1 MAYLDNT
8 GEIIIDAILTKK
20 GRERLA
26 QGLGLDITQF
36 ALGDD
41 EIDYEL
47 YEPAHPKGSAFYD
60 AAIKAIPIL
69 EASPD
74 ETQVLRNKLVTLPK
88 NTTRI
93 PIVELGVDNIKVN
106 QRSGE
111 VSITPTTSPSGNRTR
126 GYTAI
131 LADKSLGTIVGEGL
145 DVEAGTVPV
154 FLGDEVT
161 TTAQV
166 ASGLEFRFIPNPN
179 ITRTKQTTLT
189 VYGNETGGSV
199 TIPIT
204 NNYVSDDPTS

>member
-1 MAYLDNT
+1 MGYLDNT

-20 GRERLA
+20 GRERLSS
-26 QGLGLDITQF
+26 GLGLEITHF

-69 EASPD
+69 EASAD

-93 PIVELGVDNIKVN
+93 PIVELGVDNIRVN
-106 QRSGE
+106 QNSGE
-111 VSITPTTSPSGNRTR
+111 VSISPTTSPNGNRTR
-126 GYTAI
+126 GYTAV
-131 LADKSLGTIVGEGL
+131 LADKRVGTLVGEGL
-145 DVEAGTVPV
+145 DVSAGTVPT
-154 FLGDEVT
+154 FLGDEIT
-161 TTAQV
+161 TTAQISV
-166 ASGLEFRFIPNPN
+166 GLEFRFIPNPN
-179 ITRTKQTTLT
+179 ITQTKETTLT

-199 TIPIT
+199 TIPII
-204 NNYVSDDPTS
+204 NNFVE

>member
-1 MAYLDNT
+1 MAYLDNS

-26 QGLGLDITQF
+26 SGLGIEITKF

-41 EIDYEL
+41 EIDYRL

-60 AAIKAIPIL
+60 IAIRSIPIL
-69 EASPD
+69 EASAN

-106 QRSGE
+106 QNSGE
-111 VSITPTTSPSGNRTR
+111 VSITPTTSPAGNRTE
-126 GYTAI
+126 GYTAV
-131 LADKSLGTIVGEGL
+131 LSDKRVGTIVGEGL

-154 FLGDEVT
+154 FLGDEIT

-166 ASGLEFRFIPNPN
+166 ATGLEFRFIPNPN
-179 ITRTKQTTLT
+179 ITRTKTATLT
-189 VYGNETGGSV
+189 VYGNTTGGSV

-204 NNYVSDDPTS
+204 NNFVTRD

>member
-1 MAYLDNT
+1 MAYLDNS

-26 QGLGLDITQF
+26 SGLGLEITQF

-93 PIVELGVDNIKVN
+93 PIVELGVDNLKVN

-111 VSITPTTSPSGNRTR
+111 VAITPTTSPSGNRTR

-131 LADKSLGTIVGEGL
+131 LADKSVGTLVGEGL
-145 DVEAGTVPV
+145 DVAAGTVPV

-166 ASGLEFRFIPNPN
+166 ATGLEFRFIPNPN

-204 NNYVSDDPTS
+204 NNYVSDDPNS

>member
-1 MAYLDNT
+1 MGYLDNT

-26 QGLGLDITQF
+26 SGLGLEITQF
-36 ALGDD
+36 SLGDD

-60 AAIKAIPIL
+60 AAIKAIPLL
-69 EASPD
+69 EASSD
-74 ETQVLRNKLVTLPK
+74 ETQVLRHKLVTLPK

-93 PIVELGVDNIKVN
+93 PIVELGVDNIRVN
-106 QRSGE
+106 QNSGE
-111 VSITPTTSPSGNRTR
+111 VAITPSTSPNGNRTR
-126 GYTAI
+126 GYTAV
-131 LADKSLGTIVGEGL
+131 LANKNVGTLVGEGL

-166 ASGLEFRFIPNPN
+166 SVGTEFRFIPNPN
-179 ITRTKQTTLT
+179 ITRTKETTLT

-199 TIPIT
+199 TIPII
-204 NNYVSDDPTS
+204 NNFVG